1 LECGPHSA
9 LATKQAVSTDDPSVP
24 VAIKT
29 LSLASGWTLGRGPFL
44 VKGQWLV
51 PALAVRQRRVAQGN
65 FSQHAPCS
73 GSLQQGPP
81 TLSTPAG
88 GTRCCPL
95 ERRIPLAAAPQGLR
109 DRSVVEGPVRV
120 GHVRRQNIVME
131 HQASP
136 ADAAHTPVR
145 IDARVRKRQHVASH
159 ARRFLAS
166 HRTNNTART
175 TSNQAHLGMRLECSA
190 GLADTSARSPRLRR
204 GLVSS
209 PGHNAHASAPFI
221 SRSSDSEGCCSA
233 VDLGWVYATVA
244 SRRGA
249 GRAMGV
255 GRHPG

>member
-1 LECGPHSA
+1 
-9 LATKQAVSTDDPSVP
+9 
-24 VAIKT
+24 
-29 LSLASGWTLGRGPFL
+29 
-44 VKGQWLV
+44 LV
-51 PALAVRQRRVAQGN
+51 PALAVRQPRAAHGN
-65 FSQHAPCS
+65 FNQHAPAVDLYS
-73 GSLQQGPP
+73 TEGLP
-81 TLSTPAG
+81 TLPTRAG
-88 GTRCCPL
+88 RTGSCPL
-95 ERRIPLAAAPQGLR
+95 KRRIPLATAPQGLR
-109 DRSVVEGPVRV
+109 DRLVVGGPTRI
-120 GHVRRQNIVME
+120 GHVRRQNTVIE

-175 TSNQAHLGMRLECSA
+175 TSNQAPLGMRRECSPE
-190 GLADTSARSPRLRR
+190 LADTSARSPRLCR